1 MDSREW
7 RYALVAFVLALLA
20 RVGLIATHPTMYS
33 MDAYQRWGG
42 RAHLLVQDWLPAT
55 QSIVWLTDI
64 VGGGQIAA
72 RVAMSVVAAVA
83 LAAGGLCARRLGG
96 PVAGWAFLPV
106 VVFGPSLTWTSV
118 P

>member
-1 MDSREW
+1 MDTREW
-7 RYALVAFVLALLA
+7 RYALAAFGLALLA

-55 QSIVWLTDI
+55 QFIVWLTDI

-72 RVAMSVVAAVA
+72 RVAVSVVAEVIASR
-83 LAAGGLCARRLGG
+83 GD
-96 PVAGWAFLPV
+96 
-106 VVFGPSLTWTSV
+106 
-118 P
+118 